1 MDQNQ
6 NEDQQNI
13 NKTTSNGYYY
23 KQKNKIPWYQSC
35 LIPFISGILGA
46 VLILALYIGGTKIVD
61 VFSNYNDEANITK
74 APANEKGGNIKDN
87 KSSNKSVS
95 KMIEDVSPSIV
106 GVINKQK
113 ASGLESFFGG
123 NNSEDSD
130 GSGDSEETGT
140 GTGVIYQ
147 SNGNSTY
154 IVTNNHVI
162 EGANEIEVRLHNDK
176 SVKAKLVG
184 TDVMTDLAVLK
195 IEGNYNIEPIKF
207 ADSSKVKAGETVFA
221 LGNPLGVEFANSVT
235 QGIISSEERTMNV
248 QTSQGVTEATV
259 IQTDAAINPGNSGG
273 ALIDLNGNLI
283 GINSMKISRSDVEG
297 IGFAIPSNEV
307 NNIIK
312 DIMDDGKVTRPYIGI
327 SMISIDDIPNQYKKE
342 LNLTTDKGVYISE
355 IDKKADNGLKKDD
368 VITKVDDKDV
378 SVVSDIKNY
387 IYNEKK
393 PGDKI
398 TIKYIRDGKT
408 HTTKITLKEQN

>member
-74 APANEKGGNIKDN
+74 APANEKGVNIKDN

-162 EGANEIEVRLHNDK
+162 EGANEIEIRLHNDK

-355 IDKKADNGLKKDD
+355 VDKKADNGLKKDD

-378 SVVSDIKNY
+378 SDVSDIKNY

>member
-355 IDKKADNGLKKDD
+355 VDKKADNGLKKDD

-408 HTTKITLKEQN
+408 HTTKIILKEQN

>member
-74 APANEKGGNIKDN
+74 APANEKAGNIKDN

-355 IDKKADNGLKKDD
+355 VDKKADNGLKKDD

-378 SVVSDIKNY
+378 SDVSGIKNY

>member
-6 NEDQQNI
+6 NEEQQNI

-61 VFSNYNDEANITK
+61 VFNNYNDEANITK

-87 KSSNKSVS
+87 KSNNKSVS

-113 ASGLESFFGG
+113 ASGLESFFGS

-147 SNGNSTY
+147 SNGNTTY

-221 LGNPLGVEFANSVT
+221 LGNPLGLEFANSVT

-355 IDKKADNGLKKDD
+355 VDKKADNGLKKDD

>member
-6 NEDQQNI
+6 NEDQQTI

-61 VFSNYNDEANITK
+61 VFTNYNDEANITK

-355 IDKKADNGLKKDD
+355 VDKKADNGLKKDD

-378 SVVSDIKNY
+378 SDVSDIKNY

>member
-355 IDKKADNGLKKDD
+355 VDKKADNGLKKDD

>member
-355 IDKKADNGLKKDD
+355 VDRKADNGLKKDD

-378 SVVSDIKNY
+378 SGVSDIKNY

>member
-6 NEDQQNI
+6 NGDNSNLNQ
-13 NKTTSNGYYY
+13 TTSNDYYY
-23 KQKNKIPWYQSC
+23 KKKNKIPWYQSC
-35 LIPFISGILGA
+35 LIPFLSGIIGA
-46 VLILALYIGGTKIVD
+46 VLILALYLGGTKIID
-61 VFSNYNDEANITK
+61 VVNNYNDEAKITK
-74 APANEKGGNIKDN
+74 APANEKGGNLKDN

-113 ASGLESFFGG
+113 ASGIESFFGG
-123 NNSEDSD
+123 KNSGESSD
-130 GSGDSEETGT
+130 PQESGT

-147 SNGNSTY
+147 SNDNSSY

-195 IEGNYNIEPIKF
+195 IDGDYNIEPIKF

-235 QGIISSEERTMNV
+235 QGIISSEERTMDV
-248 QTSQGVTEATV
+248 QTSEGVTEATV

-283 GINSMKISRSDVEG
+283 GINSMKISRPDVEG

-327 SMISIDDIPNQYKKE
+327 SMISIEDIPSHYRKE
-342 LNLTTDKGVYISE
+342 LKLTTDKGVYISE
-355 IDKKADNGLKKDD
+355 VDEKANNGLKKDD
-368 VITKVDDKDV
+368 VITAVDNKDV
-378 SVVSDIKNY
+378 TEVSDIKNY

-398 TIKYIRDGKT
+398 TIKYIRDGKE
-408 HTTKITLKEQN
+408 HSTKITLKEQN

>member
-13 NKTTSNGYYY
+13 NKTTSNDYYY

-95 KMIEDVSPSIV
+95 KMIGDVSPSIV

-355 IDKKADNGLKKDD
+355 VDKKADNGLKKDD

-378 SVVSDIKNY
+378 SDVSDIKNY

>member
-176 SVKAKLVG
+176 LVKAKLVG

-355 IDKKADNGLKKDD
+355 VDKKADNGLKKDD

-378 SVVSDIKNY
+378 SDVSDIKNY

>member
-6 NEDQQNI
+6 NEEQQNI

-61 VFSNYNDEANITK
+61 VFNNYNDEANITK

-87 KSSNKSVS
+87 KTSNKSVS

-147 SNGNSTY
+147 SNGNTTY

-162 EGANEIEVRLHNDK
+162 EDANEIEVRLHNDK

-221 LGNPLGVEFANSVT
+221 LGNPLGLEFANSVT

-355 IDKKADNGLKKDD
+355 VDEKADNGLKKDD

-378 SVVSDIKNY
+378 SDVSDIKNY

>member
-1 MDQNQ
+1 MDQNHNGDNQ
-6 NEDQQNI
+6 NPKLNQ
-13 NKTTSNGYYY
+13 TTSNDYYY
-23 KQKNKIPWYQSC
+23 KKKNKIPWYQSC
-35 LIPFISGILGA
+35 LIPFLSGIVGA
-46 VLILALYIGGTKIVD
+46 ALILALYIGGTKIMD
-61 VFSNYNDEANITK
+61 VVNNYNDEAKITK

-95 KMIEDVSPSIV
+95 KMIEEVSPSIV

-123 NNSEDSD
+123 KSSGE
-130 GSGDSEETGT
+130 SGDSQETGT

-147 SNGNSTY
+147 SDKNSAY

-195 IEGNYNIEPIKF
+195 IEGNYNIKPLKF

-221 LGNPLGVEFANSVT
+221 LGNPLGLEFANSVT

-248 QTSQGVTEATV
+248 QTSEGVTEATV

-307 NNIIK
+307 DNIIK

-327 SMISIDDIPNQYKKE
+327 SMISINDIPSQYKKE
-342 LNLTTDKGVYISE
+342 LKLTTDKGVYISE
-355 IDKKADNGLKKDD
+355 VDEKANNGLKKDD
-368 VITKVDDKDV
+368 VIIEVDGHNV
-378 SVVSDIKNY
+378 SDVSDIKNY
-387 IYNEKK
+387 IYKEKK

-398 TIKYIRDGKT
+398 TIKYIRNGKEHNT
-408 HTTKITLKEQN
+408 NITLKEQN

>member
-1 MDQNQ
+1 MDNGQNGDNQ
-6 NEDQQNI
+6 YSNQSE
-13 NKTTSNGYYY
+13 TTSNEYYY

-35 LIPFISGILGA
+35 LIPFLSGIVGA

-61 VFSNYNDEANITK
+61 LVNSNNNKADITQ
-74 APANEKGGNIKDN
+74 APSNEKGGNVKDN
-87 KSSNKSVS
+87 QSSNKSVS
-95 KMIEDVSPSIV
+95 TMIKGVSPSIV

-113 ASGLESFFGG
+113 ASGFESFFGG
-123 NNSEDSD
+123 ES
-130 GSGDSEETGT
+130 SGKSGESKETGT

-147 SNGNSTY
+147 SDSNSAY

-162 EGANEIEVRLHNDK
+162 EGASEIEVRLHNDK

-195 IEGNYNIEPIKF
+195 IEGNYNIKPIKF
-207 ADSSKVKAGETVFA
+207 ADSSKVKTGETVFA

-248 QTSQGVTEATV
+248 QTSQGTTEATV

-283 GINSMKISRSDVEG
+283 GINSMKISRPDVEG

-307 NNIIK
+307 QHIIK
-312 DIMDDGKVTRPYIGI
+312 DIMDDGKVTRPYIGV
-327 SMISIDDIPNQYKKE
+327 SMISIEDIPEQYKKE
-342 LNLTTDKGVYISE
+342 FKLTDEKGVYISE
-355 IDKKADNGLKKDD
+355 VDEKANNGLKKGD
-368 VITKVDDKDV
+368 VITEVDSKKVKND
-378 SVVSDIKNY
+378 SDIRNY
-387 IYNEKK
+387 IYNNKK
-393 PGDKI
+393 PGD
-398 TIKYIRDGKT
+398 TIKLKLIRKDKERT
-408 HTTKITLKEQN
+408 IDVKLKEQK

>member
-6 NEDQQNI
+6 NGDNSNLNQ
-13 NKTTSNGYYY
+13 TSSNDYYY
-23 KQKNKIPWYQSC
+23 KKKNKIPWYQSC
-35 LIPFISGILGA
+35 LIPFLSGIIGA
-46 VLILALYIGGTKIVD
+46 VLILALYIGGTKIID
-61 VFSNYNDEANITK
+61 VVNNYNDEANITK

-113 ASGLESFFGG
+113 ASGIESFFGG
-123 NNSEDSD
+123 KSSGESSD
-130 GSGDSEETGT
+130 PQESGT

-147 SNGNSTY
+147 SSDNSSY

-176 SVKAKLVG
+176 SVKAELVG

-195 IEGNYNIEPIKF
+195 IDGDYNIEPIKF

-235 QGIISSEERTMNV
+235 QGIISSEERTMDV
-248 QTSQGVTEATV
+248 QTSDGVTEATV

-283 GINSMKISRSDVEG
+283 GINSMKISRPDVEG

-327 SMISIDDIPNQYKKE
+327 SMISIEDIPSQYRKE
-342 LNLTTDKGVYISE
+342 LKLTTDKGVYISE
-355 IDKKADNGLKKDD
+355 VDEKVNNGLKKDD
-368 VITKVDDKDV
+368 VITKVDNKDV
-378 SVVSDIKNY
+378 TEVSDIKNY

-398 TIKYIRDGKT
+398 TMKYIRDGKE
-408 HTTKITLKEQN
+408 HSTKITLKEQN

>member
-6 NEDQQNI
+6 NEEQQNI

-61 VFSNYNDEANITK
+61 VFNNYNDEANITK

-95 KMIEDVSPSIV
+95 KTIEDVSPSIV

-113 ASGLESFFGG
+113 ANGLESFFGG

-147 SNGNSTY
+147 SNGNTTY

-162 EGANEIEVRLHNDK
+162 EGANDIEVRLHNDK

-355 IDKKADNGLKKDD
+355 VDKKADNGLKKDD

-378 SVVSDIKNY
+378 SDVSDIKNY

>member
-162 EGANEIEVRLHNDK
+162 EGANEIEIRLHNDK

-355 IDKKADNGLKKDD
+355 VDKKADNGLKKDD

-378 SVVSDIKNY
+378 SDVSDIKNY

-393 PGDKI
+393 PCDKI

>member
-147 SNGNSTY
+147 SNGNNTY

-355 IDKKADNGLKKDD
+355 VDKKADNGLKKDD

-378 SVVSDIKNY
+378 SDVSDIKNY

>member
-35 LIPFISGILGA
+35 LIPFLSGILGA

-123 NNSEDSD
+123 NNSEDSN

-355 IDKKADNGLKKDD
+355 VDKKADNGLKKDD

>member
-1 MDQNQ
+1 MDNNENNENQ
-6 NEDQQNI
+6 YSNQERS
-13 NKTTSNGYYY
+13 TSNGYYF
-23 KQKNKIPWYQSC
+23 KKKNNIPWYQSC
-35 LIPFISGILGA
+35 LLPFIAGILGA
-46 VLILALYIGGTKIVD
+46 ILILALYIGGTKIVD
-61 VFSNYNDEANITK
+61 FASSYKDEAEITK

-106 GVINKQK
+106 GVTNKQK
-113 ASGLESFFGG
+113 SSGFEQFFGSRDSKDS
-123 NNSEDSD
+123 SEPQ
-130 GSGDSEETGT
+130 ETGT

-147 SNGNSTY
+147 SNSNGAY

-162 EGANEIEVRLHNDK
+162 EGASEIEVQLHNDK

-195 IEGNYNIEPIKF
+195 IEGNYNIKPIKF

-221 LGNPLGVEFANSVT
+221 LGNPLGIEFANSVT
-235 QGIISSEERTMNV
+235 QGIISSQERTMSV

-307 NNIIK
+307 DHIIK

-327 SMISIDDIPNQYKKE
+327 SMISIKDIPEQYKKD
-342 LNLTTDKGVYISE
+342 LKLSKDSGVYISE
-355 IDKKADNGLKKDD
+355 VDKKAQNGIQKGDIITEIDGKTVNDD
-368 VITKVDDKDV
+368 A
-378 SVVSDIKNY
+378 DIRNY
-387 IYNEKK
+387 IYDKKK

-398 TIKYIRDGKT
+398 KLKIIRDNKE
-408 HTTKITLKEQN
+408 KIEKVTLSEQNK

>member
-6 NEDQQNI
+6 NEGQQNI

-46 VLILALYIGGTKIVD
+46 ALILALYIGGTKIVD

-355 IDKKADNGLKKDD
+355 VDKKADNGLKKDD

-378 SVVSDIKNY
+378 SDVSDIKNY

>member
-87 KSSNKSVS
+87 KSSIKSVS

-355 IDKKADNGLKKDD
+355 VDKKADNGLKKDD

-378 SVVSDIKNY
+378 SDVSDIKNY

>member
-355 IDKKADNGLKKDD
+355 VDKKTDNGLKKDD

>member
-162 EGANEIEVRLHNDK
+162 EGANEIEIRLHNDK

-355 IDKKADNGLKKDD
+355 VDKKADNGLKKDD

-378 SVVSDIKNY
+378 SDVSDIKNY

-393 PGDKI
+393 TGDKI

>member
-46 VLILALYIGGTKIVD
+46 ILILALYIGGTKIVD

-74 APANEKGGNIKDN
+74 APSNEKGGNIKDN

-355 IDKKADNGLKKDD
+355 VDKKADNGLKKDD

-378 SVVSDIKNY
+378 SDVSDIKNY

>member
-342 LNLTTDKGVYISE
+342 LNLTKDKGVYISE
-355 IDKKADNGLKKDD
+355 VDKKADNGLKKDD

-378 SVVSDIKNY
+378 SDVSDIKNY

>member
-162 EGANEIEVRLHNDK
+162 EGANEIEIRLHNDK

-355 IDKKADNGLKKDD
+355 VDKKADNGLKKDD

-378 SVVSDIKNY
+378 SDVSDIKNY

-398 TIKYIRDGKT
+398 IIKYIRDGKT

>member
-123 NNSEDSD
+123 NNSEDSN

-176 SVKAKLVG
+176 SVKAKLIG

-195 IEGNYNIEPIKF
+195 IEGNYNIKPIKF

-235 QGIISSEERTMNV
+235 QGIISSQERTMNV

-355 IDKKADNGLKKDD
+355 VDKKADNGLKKDD

-378 SVVSDIKNY
+378 SDVSDIKNY

-398 TIKYIRDGKT
+398 TIKYIRDGKI

>member
-61 VFSNYNDEANITK
+61 VFTNYNDEANITK

-355 IDKKADNGLKKDD
+355 VDKKADNGLKKDD

-378 SVVSDIKNY
+378 SDVSDIKNY

-398 TIKYIRDGKT
+398 TIKYIRDGKR

>member
-113 ASGLESFFGG
+113 TSGLESFFGG

-355 IDKKADNGLKKDD
+355 VDKKADNGLKKDD

-378 SVVSDIKNY
+378 SDVSDIKNY

-408 HTTKITLKEQN
+408 HTTKTTLKEQN

>member
-162 EGANEIEVRLHNDK
+162 EGANEIEIRLHNDK

-355 IDKKADNGLKKDD
+355 VDKKADNGLKKDD